1 MTAWL
6 LVHSPLLG
14 PHTWNGVAR
23 ALARNGDSVFVPDL
37 RPTLS
42 SGPPFAVP
50 QAGIAA
56 AAADMNDVILVVHS
70 GAGALVPL
78 IAQRLVRRLRS
89 VVFVDAGLPIP
100 GRMRLDTFSEDAIED
115 LNALLEDGYLPPWPQ
130 WWPPELLAELLP
142 DRRDR
147 RVLEKESLP
156 IPFAL
161 LTEVLPDVADLETSR
176 AYIRLSAAYDTEAD
190 RAETLGWPVQR
201 HDSHH
206 LAPISAPG
214 DVATWLMTSMG
225 RRG

>member
-14 PHTWNGVAR
+14 PSTWVGVAS
-23 ALARNGDSVFVPDL
+23 ALTKRGDVTVVPDL
-37 RPTLS
+37 RPALF
-42 SGPPFAVP
+42 SGPPFAAR

-56 AAADMNDVILVVHS
+56 AASHVNDAILVVHS

-100 GRMRLDTFSEDAIED
+100 GRARLDTFSDDAIED
-115 LNALLEDGYLPPWPQ
+115 LNALLEDGFLPPWPQ

-142 DRRDR
+142 DPRDR
-147 RVLEKESLP
+147 SVLDTESLP

-161 LTEVLPDVADLETSR
+161 LTEILPDVADLETPR
-176 AYIRLSAAYDTEAD
+176 AYIRLSAAYDAEAD
-190 RAETLGWPVQR
+190 RAEALGWPVQR
-201 HDSHH
+201 HDSNH
-206 LAPISAPG
+206 LAPISAPD
-214 DVATWLMTSMG
+214 DVAAWLTLAM
-225 RRG
+225 RGLS